1 MIKFTESDFAKIY
14 KEPGHFREM
23 TEERFLQDCNNLSNE
38 NGIELQRKGFKTFLQ
53 EYKKLDFLLDR
64 DESVNEES
72 FIKRVINQNNKD
84 KTIDTEHLIICIAH
98 FLMGRIACKKAME
111 QYETRKK
118 ENKLPRKGLTLENYL
133 DLVINNENYEDSEAF
148 LGISGLIPEK
158 ELTDK
163 INYVSKIAK
172 QETQSNNQ

>member
-1 MIKFTESDFAKIY
+1 MINFTESDFAEVY
-14 KEPGHFREM
+14 KVSEHFREM
-23 TEERFLQDCNNLSNE
+23 TEERFLQDCNNLSDE

-64 DESVNEES
+64 KRSVNEES

-84 KTIDTEHLIICIAH
+84 KTVDTEHLIICIAH

-118 ENKLPRKGLTLENYL
+118 ENRLPRKGITLENYL

-148 LGISGLIPEK
+148 LGVSGLISEK
-158 ELTDK
+158 ELTSK
-163 INYVSKIAK
+163 IDYVSEIAK
-172 QETQSNNQ
+172 RETQSNNQ